1 MVFKTYQLFFNP
13 EADLIMVLDIVYVIF
28 VCVLLMI
35 HVHGLTNLHLFYSFV
50 QVNIG
55 FPLDMNIK
63 KLNYDISTV
72 KILSL

>member
-1 MVFKTYQLFFNP
+1 MVFKTSQLFFNP
-13 EADLIMVLDIVYVIF
+13 EADLIMVLDIVYLIF

-35 HVHGLTNLHLFYSFV
+35 NVHGLTNLHLFYSFV

-63 KLNYDISTV
+63 KIEL
-72 KILSL
+72 

>member
-1 MVFKTYQLFFNP
+1 MQTSQLFFNP
-13 EADLIMVLDIVYVIF
+13 VADLIMVLGIVYVIF

-35 HVHGLTNLHLFYSFV
+35 HVHGLTSLHLFYSFM

-63 KLNYDISTV
+63 KIEL
-72 KILSL
+72 

>member
-1 MVFKTYQLFFNP
+1 
-13 EADLIMVLDIVYVIF
+13 MVLDIVYLKY
-28 VCVLLMI
+28 VCMLLMI
-35 HVHGLTNLHLFYSFV
+35 HVYGLTNLHLFYSFM

-55 FPLDMNIK
+55 IPLDMDIK